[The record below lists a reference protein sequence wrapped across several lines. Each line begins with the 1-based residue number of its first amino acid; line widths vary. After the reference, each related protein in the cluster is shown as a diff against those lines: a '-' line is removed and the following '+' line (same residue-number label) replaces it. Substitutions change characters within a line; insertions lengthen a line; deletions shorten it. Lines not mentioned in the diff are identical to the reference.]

1 MTQMLS
7 IVRLAL
13 LASVSA
19 LSAPAADSPAG
30 HDFFENKIRPL
41 LIEHCLKC
49 HDGGAPDK
57 PKGGLALDTRAG
69 WEKGGEHGPALV
81 PGQPDKSLLI
91 RALRYT
97 DKDLQMPPK
106 GKQLTPQQVALFE
119 EWVRLG
125 APDPRTGQPAGPPLS
140 DPTVVRNHWAF
151 QPVREP
157 KVPAWPKE
165 VISNQ
170 SAKAKSSLS
179 TQSLI
184 SNYSSPIDA
193 FVLAKLAVRGWMLP
207 TNHPA
212 PSLFSSDLPPIGST
226 PQVAA
231 FREPWILSPPADP
244 RTLIRRM
251 TFDLHGLP
259 PTMADVE
266 AFEREFTLSHSP
278 TLLPAQAKAGEQ
290 RAIAALVDKLLAS
303 PRYGERWGRHWL
315 DVARY
320 ADTKG
325 YLAGDEQRRFAF
337 SYTYRD
343 WVIRAF
349 NEDRP
354 YDQFLTAQIAADRV
368 LEEFKVQSSKFK
380 IGGSTPSAPGR
391 SNLEPGTLNIEPGQA
406 DLAALGFL
414 TLGRR
419 FLNNVHDIIDDRI
432 DVVTRGTM
440 GLTVQCARCHDHK
453 YDPVSTREYYS
464 LYGVFASS
472 QEPAE
477 KPLLGTQPDATQ
489 HAAYLAERKKR
500 EDELE
505 KHRVEQLDKQLGILR
520 KRTADYLLAAD
531 EVDPKVA
538 RASAEASRQNRD
550 KYFQER
556 KLIPAV
562 VRRWQDFL
570 AKSASAKSPDPLWS
584 AWHAYATLPDD
595 KFAEA
600 AAKAGVSPDAH
611 PAVLAAF
618 KTPPKTVKE
627 AAERYG
633 KLLTDADADSPH
645 ADMNKELLR
654 LALRSADAPPNLPA
668 PENDTLLEDAR
679 PRLRQLKAK
688 VDEVDATHAGAPPR
702 AMALVDRDSPTRPYV
717 FVRGNPGNHGPD
729 VERGFPQ
736 VAALG
741 KPEPFPAKSSGRLE
755 LARAITSPANPLTAR
770 VLVNRVWAWHFG
782 AGLVRTPSDFGL
794 RADPPTHPELLD
806 WLATQFVADGWS
818 LKKLHKVIMLS
829 ATYQQTSDDRDEC
842 VKADPANLLLWK
854 FNRQRLD
861 FEQLRDALLLASGKL
876 DLTPGGLP
884 VDLTAQPFSTRR
896 TAYGFI
902 DRQNLPPMFRT
913 FDFASP
919 DVSASQRFQ
928 TTVPQQALFLL
939 NSPFVLQQAQALT
952 ARDDFK
958 KITTDDARL
967 RFLYETI
974 YQRRPAAD
982 EVALAKAFLA
992 APGEG
997 LSESAPHSGWHYGY
1011 GEFNEVTKR
1020 VRHFTPFTN
1029 FTGGQWQAGRD
1040 FPDKQLGH
1048 VLLRAEGGH
1057 PGQDQAHAVIRRWV
1071 APRDGT
1077 LAITST
1083 LTHSSTNGDG
1093 VRARIVSSRSGLLS
1107 EAILQ
1112 NGSTELKTTGLEV
1125 KTGDTLDFIADCRS
1139 GANSDSFN
1147 WAPKHKFS
1155 DPMKRSKQPPPG
1167 YETEWD
1173 AKADFSKPRPEL
1185 AKSLTA
1191 WEKLTHLLLVS
1202 NEAAFVD

>member
-1 MTQMLS
+1 MLS
-7 IVRLAL
+7 VVRLAL
-13 LASVSA
+13 LTSA
-19 LSAPAADSPAG
+19 LVFRASAADSAAG

-57 PKGGLALDTRAG
+57 PKGGLALDTRVG
-69 WEKGGEHGPALV
+69 WEKGGEHGPAIV
-81 PGQPDKSLLI
+81 PGQPDKSPLI

-106 GKQLTPQQVALFE
+106 GKQLTPPQIALFE

-125 APDPRTGQPAGPPLS
+125 APDPRTGKPSGPPLS
-140 DPTVVRNHWAF
+140 DPTVVKNHWAF
-151 QPVREP
+151 QPVKEP
-157 KVPAWPKE
+157 SVPQIRNPKSE
-165 VISNQ
+165 IRN
-170 SAKAKSSLS
+170 
-179 TQSLI
+179 
-184 SNYSSPIDA
+184 PIDA
-193 FVLAKLAVRGWMLP
+193 FILAKLAPKSW
-207 TNHPA
+207 T
-212 PSLFSSDLPPIGST
+212 
-226 PQVAA
+226 
-231 FREPWILSPPADP
+231 LSPPADP

-259 PTMADVE
+259 PTMAEVE
-266 AFEREFTLSHSP
+266 AFEHACSIGNRQSAIGN
-278 TLLPAQAKAGEQ
+278 LLD
-290 RAIAALVDKLLAS
+290 RLLAS

-354 YDQFLTAQIAADRV
+354 YDQFLTAQIAADRLV
-368 LEEFKVQSSKFK
+368 EETESKAQSPKPKVADAAAEKTLVSQLS
-380 IGGSTPSAPGR
+380 
-391 SNLEPGTLNIEPGQA
+391 TLNSQPSRS
-406 DLAALGFL
+406 DLAAMGFL

-419 FLNNVHDIIDDRI
+419 FLNNAADIIDDRI

-489 HAAYLAERKKR
+489 HAAYLAERQKR

-505 KHRVEQLDKQLGILR
+505 KYRVEQLDKQLGILR

-538 RASAEASRQNRD
+538 RASASATRQNRD

-562 VRRWQDFL
+562 VHRWQDFF
-570 AKSASAKSPDPLWS
+570 AKSVSAKTPDPLWS
-584 AWHAYATLPDD
+584 VWHAYAKLPDAT
-595 KFAEA
+595 FAEA
-600 AAKAGVSPDAH
+600 AAKVVVSPDAH
-611 PAVLAAF
+611 PAVVAAF
-618 KTPPKTVKE
+618 KTPPKTIKE
-627 AAERYG
+627 VAERYG
-633 KLLTDADADSPH
+633 KLLTDADVDKPH
-645 ADMNKELLR
+645 ADQHKELLR
-654 LALRSADAPPNLPA
+654 LALRSPDAPPNLPA

-688 VDEVDATHAGAPPR
+688 VDEVDATHAGAPAR
-702 AMALVDRDSPTRPYV
+702 AMALVDRDTPTRPYV
-717 FVRGNPGNHGPD
+717 FVRGNPGNRGPD

-755 LARAITSPANPLTAR
+755 LARAITSRDNPLTAR
-770 VLVNRVWAWHFG
+770 VLVNRVWTWHFG
-782 AGLVRTPSDFGL
+782 AGLVRTPSDFGV
-794 RADPPTHPELLD
+794 RADAPTHPELLD
-806 WLATQFVADGWS
+806 WLATRFVADGWS
-818 LKKLHKVIMLS
+818 LKKLHKVVMLS
-829 ATYQQTSDDRDEC
+829 ATYQQTSDDRAEC

-884 VDLTAQPFSTRR
+884 VDLTTQPFSTRR

-928 TTVPQQALFLL
+928 TTVPQQALFLM
-939 NSPFVLQQAQALT
+939 NAPFVLQQAQALA

-958 KITTDDARL
+958 NFTTDDARL
-967 RFLYETI
+967 RFLHETI
-974 YQRRPAAD
+974 YQRRPADD
-982 EVALAKAFLA
+982 EVTMAKAFLA
-992 APGEG
+992 APDAGTAE
-997 LSESAPHSGWHYGY
+997 ATPNAGWHYGY
-1011 GEFNEVTKR
+1011 GDFDEATKR
-1020 VRHFTPFTN
+1020 MRRFTPFAF
-1029 FTGGQWQAGRD
+1029 FTGGQWQVGRD

-1048 VLLRAEGGH
+1048 LLLRAEGGH
-1057 PGQDQAHAVIRRWV
+1057 PGNDAAHAVIRRWV

-1093 VRARIVSSRSGLLS
+1093 VRARIVSSRTGILG
-1107 EAILQ
+1107 EATAQ
-1112 NGSTELKTTGLEV
+1112 NSSAELKATALEV
-1125 KTGDTLDFIADCRS
+1125 KAGDTLDFLADCRTGS
-1139 GANSDSFN
+1139 NSDSFN
-1147 WAPKHKFS
+1147 WAPKLKFT
-1155 DPMKRSKQPPPG
+1155 DPMKRSKQALPG
-1167 YETEWD
+1167 YEIEWD
-1173 AKADFSKPRPEL
+1173 AKADFTKPRAEP

>member
-7 IVRLAL
+7 IVRLVL
-13 LASVSA
+13 LASAFA
-19 LSAPAADSPAG
+19 LRASAADSAAG

-49 HDGGAPDK
+49 HDGGASDK

-69 WEKGGEHGPALV
+69 WEKGGEHGPAIV
-81 PGQPDKSLLI
+81 PGQPDKSPLI

-106 GKQLTPQQVALFE
+106 GKQLSASQVALFE

-125 APDPRTGQPAGPPLS
+125 APDPRTGKPTGPPLS
-140 DPTVVRNHWAF
+140 DPTVVKNHWAF

-165 VISNQ
+165 VISKKVISNQ
-170 SAKAKSSLS
+170 SAKAKPPLS
-179 TQSLI
+179 TPSLI
-184 SNYSSPIDA
+184 TNYSSPIDA
-193 FVLAKLAVRGWMLP
+193 FVLANLSAKGW
-207 TNHPA
+207 
-212 PSLFSSDLPPIGST
+212 S
-226 PQVAA
+226 
-231 FREPWILSPPADP
+231 LSPPADP

-259 PTMADVE
+259 PTMAEVE
-266 AFEREFTLSHSP
+266 AFERACSIGNRQS
-278 TLLPAQAKAGEQ
+278 
-290 RAIAALVDKLLAS
+290 AIANLIDRLLAS

-354 YDQFLTAQIAADRV
+354 YDQFLTAQIAAD
-368 LEEFKVQSSKFK
+368 LALAEAESKVQSPKPK
-380 IGGSTPSAPGR
+380 VADAAASTTPAPLITNHY
-391 SNLEPGTLNIEPGQA
+391 SLP
-406 DLAALGFL
+406 DLAAMGFL

-419 FLNNVHDIIDDRI
+419 FLNNAADIIDDRI

-477 KPLLGTQPDATQ
+477 KPLLGTKPDATQ
-489 HAAYLAERKKR
+489 HVAYLAEKRKR

-562 VRRWQDFL
+562 VHRWQDFF
-570 AKSASAKSPDPLWS
+570 AKSASAKTPDSLWS
-584 AWHAYATLPDD
+584 AWHAYAKLPDAT
-595 KFAEA
+595 FAEEA
-600 AAKAGVSPDAH
+600 TKVVVSPDSH
-611 PAVLAAF
+611 PAVVAAF
-618 KTPPKTVKE
+618 KTPPKTIKE
-627 AAERYG
+627 VAERYG
-633 KLLTDADADSPH
+633 KLLTDADAATPH
-645 ADMNKELLR
+645 ADKDKELLR
-654 LALRSADAPPNLPA
+654 LTLRSADAPPNLPA

-702 AMALVDRDSPTRPYV
+702 AMALVDRDTPTRPYV
-717 FVRGNPGNHGPD
+717 FVRGNPGNRGPD

-755 LARAITSPANPLTAR
+755 LARAITSRENPLTAR
-770 VLVNRVWAWHFG
+770 VLVNRVWTWHFG
-782 AGLVRTPSDFGL
+782 AGLVRTPSDFGV

-806 WLATQFVADGWS
+806 WLATRFMKGDGVLGLADGAQASSPIPHPPSARPWS
-818 LKKLHKVIMLS
+818 LKDLHRLIMLS
-829 ATYQQTSDDRDEC
+829 ATYQQASDDRAEC

-861 FEQLRDALLLASGKL
+861 FEQLRDSLLLASGKL

-884 VDLTAQPFSTRR
+884 VELTAQPFSTRR

-919 DVSASQRFQ
+919 DASAAQRFQ
-928 TTVPQQALFLL
+928 TTVPQQALFLM
-939 NSPFVLQQAQALT
+939 NAPFVLQQAQALA

-958 KITTDDARL
+958 KFTSDDARL

-982 EVALAKAFLA
+982 EVTMAKAFLA
-992 APGEG
+992 APDAGTA
-997 LSESAPHSGWHYGY
+997 ESAPNGGWHYGY
-1011 GEFNEVTKR
+1011 GEFDEATKR
-1020 VRHFTPFTN
+1020 VKRFTPLPN
-1029 FTGGQWQAGRD
+1029 FTGGQWQVGRD

-1048 VLLRAEGGH
+1048 ILLRAEGGH
-1057 PGQDQAHAVIRRWV
+1057 PGNDAAHAVIRRWV

-1093 VRARIVSSRSGLLS
+1093 VRARIVSSRAGVLG
-1107 EAILQ
+1107 ETTAQ
-1112 NGSTELKTTGLEV
+1112 NSSAELKATGLEV
-1125 KTGDTLDFIADCRS
+1125 KAGDTLDFLADCRTR
-1139 GANSDSFN
+1139 ADSDSFN
-1147 WAPKHKFS
+1147 WAPKLKFT
-1155 DPMKRSKQPPPG
+1155 DLMKRSKQAPPG

-1173 AKADFSKPRPEL
+1173 AKADFTKPRAEP
-1185 AKSLTA
+1185 AKHLTA

>member
-1 MTQMLS
+1 MTPMLS
-7 IVRLAL
+7 ILRLAL
-13 LASVSA
+13 LASVFVHRVS
-19 LSAPAADSPAG
+19 AADSAAG

-49 HDGGAPDK
+49 HDGGAADK

-69 WEKGGEHGPALV
+69 WEKGGEHGPAIV

-106 GKQLTPQQVALFE
+106 GKQLSASQVALFE

-125 APDPRTGQPAGPPLS
+125 ALDPRTGKPSGPPLS
-140 DPTVVRNHWAF
+140 DPNVVKNHWAF

-165 VISNQ
+165 VISKKVISNQ
-170 SAKAKSSLS
+170 SAKAKPP
-179 TQSLI
+179 LI
-184 SNYSSPIDA
+184 TNYSSPIDA
-193 FVLAKLAVRGWMLP
+193 FVLANLSAKGW
-207 TNHPA
+207 T
-212 PSLFSSDLPPIGST
+212 
-226 PQVAA
+226 
-231 FREPWILSPPADP
+231 LSPPADP

-259 PTMADVE
+259 PTIAEVE
-266 AFEREFTLSHSP
+266 AFERACSIGNRQSATANLID
-278 TLLPAQAKAGEQ
+278 
-290 RAIAALVDKLLAS
+290 RLLAS

-354 YDQFLTAQIAADRV
+354 YDQFLTAQIAADRLV
-368 LEEFKVQSSKFK
+368 EEAESKVQSPKFK
-380 IGGSTPSAPGR
+380 ASDAAVEKTPVSQL
-391 SNLEPGTLNIEPGQA
+391 STLNSQPSRS
-406 DLAALGFL
+406 DLAAMGFL

-419 FLNNVHDIIDDRI
+419 FLNNAADIIDDRI

-472 QEPAE
+472 QEPTE
-477 KPLLGTQPDATQ
+477 KPLLGTKPDATQ
-489 HAAYLAERKKR
+489 HAAYLAERQKR

-505 KHRVEQLDKQLGILR
+505 KYRVEQLDKQLGILR
-520 KRTADYLLAAD
+520 KRAADYLLAAD

-538 RASAEASRQNRD
+538 RASASATRQNRD

-562 VRRWQDFL
+562 VHRWQDFF
-570 AKSASAKSPDPLWS
+570 AKSVSAKTPDPLWS
-584 AWHAYATLPDD
+584 TWHAYAKLPDAT
-595 KFAEA
+595 FAEA
-600 AAKAGVSPDAH
+600 AAKVVVSPDSH
-611 PAVLAAF
+611 PAVVAAF
-618 KTPPKTVKE
+618 KTPPKTIKE

-633 KLLTDADADSPH
+633 KLLTDADAGTPH
-645 ADMNKELLR
+645 SDKDKEVLR

-702 AMALVDRDSPTRPYV
+702 AMALVDRDAPTRPYV
-717 FVRGNPGNHGPD
+717 FVRGNPGNRGPD

-741 KPEPFPAKSSGRLE
+741 KSEPFPARSSGRLE
-755 LARAITSPANPLTAR
+755 LARAITSRDNPLTAR
-770 VLVNRVWAWHFG
+770 VLVNRVWTWHFG
-782 AGLVRTPSDFGL
+782 AGLVRTPSDFGV
-794 RADPPTHPELLD
+794 RADAPTHPELLD
-806 WLATQFVADGWS
+806 WLATRFVADGWS
-818 LKKLHKVIMLS
+818 LKKLHKVVMLS
-829 ATYQQTSDDRDEC
+829 ATYQQTSDDRAEC
-842 VKADPANLLLWK
+842 VKADPANTLLWK

-861 FEQLRDALLLASGKL
+861 FEQLRDSLLLASGKL

-884 VDLTAQPFSTRR
+884 VDLTAQPFSARR

-919 DVSASQRFQ
+919 DASAAQRFQ
-928 TTVPQQALFLL
+928 TTVPQQALFLM
-939 NSPFVLQQAQALT
+939 NAPFVLQQAQALA

-958 KITTDDARL
+958 KFTTDGARL

-982 EVALAKAFLA
+982 EVTMARAFLA
-992 APGEG
+992 APDAGTA
-997 LSESAPHSGWHYGY
+997 ESAPNAGWHYGY
-1011 GEFNEVTKR
+1011 GEFDEATKR
-1020 VRHFTPFTN
+1020 VKRFTPFAN
-1029 FTGGQWQAGRD
+1029 FTGGQWQVGRD

-1048 VLLRAEGGH
+1048 LLLRAEGGH
-1057 PGQDQAHAVIRRWV
+1057 PGNDAAHAVIRRWV

-1093 VRARIVSSRSGLLS
+1093 VRARIVSSRAGVLG
-1107 EAILQ
+1107 EATAQ
-1112 NGSTELKTTGLEV
+1112 NGSAELTTTALEV
-1125 KTGDTLDFIADCRS
+1125 KAGDTLDFLADCRT

-1147 WAPKHKFS
+1147 WAPKLKFT
-1155 DPMKRSKQPPPG
+1155 DPMKRSRQSPPG
-1167 YETEWD
+1167 NETEWD
-1173 AKADFSKPRPEL
+1173 AKADFTKPRPEP
-1185 AKSLTA
+1185 AQSLTA

>member
-13 LASVSA
+13 LASAFA
-19 LSAPAADSPAG
+19 LRAAAADSAAG

-49 HDGGAPDK
+49 HDGGSPDK

-69 WEKGGEHGPALV
+69 WEKGGEHGSAII

-106 GKQLTPQQVALFE
+106 GKQLSASQVALFE
-119 EWVRLG
+119 EWVRMG
-125 APDPRTGQPAGPPLS
+125 APDPRTGKPAGPPLS
-140 DPTVVRNHWAF
+140 NPTVVKNHWAF
-151 QPVREP
+151 QPVKEP
-157 KVPAWPKE
+157 SVPQIRNPKSE
-165 VISNQ
+165 IRN
-170 SAKAKSSLS
+170 
-179 TQSLI
+179 
-184 SNYSSPIDA
+184 PIDA
-193 FVLAKLAVRGWMLP
+193 FILAKLAPKGW
-207 TNHPA
+207 T
-212 PSLFSSDLPPIGST
+212 
-226 PQVAA
+226 
-231 FREPWILSPPADP
+231 LSPPADP
-244 RTLIRRM
+244 RTLIRRL

-259 PTMADVE
+259 PTMAEVE
-266 AFEREFTLSHSP
+266 AFERACQMGNRQS
-278 TLLPAQAKAGEQ
+278 
-290 RAIAALVDKLLAS
+290 AIGNLIDRLLAS

-343 WVIRAF
+343 WVINAF

-354 YDQFLTAQIAADRV
+354 YDQFLTAQIAADRLV
-368 LEEFKVQSSKFK
+368 EEAESKVQSPKSKATEAD
-380 IGGSTPSAPGR
+380 SQLS
-391 SNLEPGTLNIEPGQA
+391 TLNSQTSRS
-406 DLAALGFL
+406 DLAAMGFL

-419 FLNNVHDIIDDRI
+419 FLNNANDIIDDRI

-453 YDPVSTREYYS
+453 YDPVSTAEYYS
-464 LYGVFASS
+464 LHGVFASS

-477 KPLLGTQPDATQ
+477 KPLLGMKSDATQ
-489 HAAYLAERKKR
+489 HGAYLAEKQKR
-500 EDELE
+500 EGEVE
-505 KHRVEQLDKQLGILR
+505 KHRVEQLDKQIGMLR

-538 RASAEASRQNRD
+538 RASASATRQNRD

-562 VRRWQDFL
+562 VRRWQDYL
-570 AKSASAKSPDPLWS
+570 AKSASEKTPDPVWS
-584 AWHAYATLPDD
+584 AWHGYAKLPDD
-595 KFAEA
+595 KFGEEA
-600 AAKAGVSPDAH
+600 AKVIVPPGSH
-611 PAVLAAF
+611 PAVVAAF
-618 KTPPKTVKE
+618 KTPPKSVKE
-627 AAERYG
+627 VAERYG
-633 KLLTDADADSPH
+633 KLLTDADAATPH
-645 ADMNKELLR
+645 SDKDKEALR

-688 VDEVDATHAGAPPR
+688 VDEVDATHPGAPPR
-702 AMALVDRDSPTRPYV
+702 AMALVDRDAPTRPYV
-717 FVRGNPGNHGPD
+717 FVRGNPGNRGPD

-741 KPEPFPAKSSGRLE
+741 KPEPFPTKSSGRLE
-755 LARAITSPANPLTAR
+755 LARAITSRDNPLTAR
-770 VLVNRVWAWHFG
+770 VLVNRIWTWHFG

-806 WLATQFVADGWS
+806 WLATRFVADGWS
-818 LKKLHKVIMLS
+818 IKKLHKVIMLS
-829 ATYQQTSDDRDEC
+829 ATYQQASDDRVEC
-842 VKADPANLLLWK
+842 VKADPANTLLWK

-861 FEQLRDALLLASGKL
+861 FEQLRDSLLLASGKL

-884 VDLTAQPFSTRR
+884 VDLTTQPFATRR

-928 TTVPQQALFLL
+928 TTVPQQALFLM
-939 NSPFVLQQAQALT
+939 NAPFVLQQAQALA

-958 KITTDDARL
+958 KFTTDDARL

-974 YQRRPAAD
+974 YQRRPAAA
-982 EVALAKAFLA
+982 EVTMARAFLA
-992 APGEG
+992 SPTQ
-997 LSESAPHSGWHYGY
+997 ES
-1011 GEFNEVTKR
+1011 TK
-1020 VRHFTPFTN
+1020 N
-1029 FTGGQWQAGRD
+1029 
-1040 FPDKQLGH
+1040 
-1048 VLLRAEGGH
+1048 
-1057 PGQDQAHAVIRRWV
+1057 
-1071 APRDGT
+1071 
-1077 LAITST
+1077 
-1083 LTHSSTNGDG
+1083 
-1093 VRARIVSSRSGLLS
+1093 
-1107 EAILQ
+1107 
-1112 NGSTELKTTGLEV
+1112 
-1125 KTGDTLDFIADCRS
+1125 
-1139 GANSDSFN
+1139 
-1147 WAPKHKFS
+1147 
-1155 DPMKRSKQPPPG
+1155 
-1167 YETEWD
+1167 
-1173 AKADFSKPRPEL
+1173 
-1185 AKSLTA
+1185 LTA
-1191 WEKLTHLLLVS
+1191 WERLTHLLLIS

>member
-1 MTQMLS
+1 MPAPRLAQ
-7 IVRLAL
+7 LAL
-13 LASVSA
+13 LAVA
-19 LSAPAADSPAG
+19 LALPAPAADSAAG

-57 PKGGLALDTRAG
+57 PKGGLALNTRDG
-69 WEKGGEHGPALV
+69 WAKGGEHGPALV
-81 PGQPDKSLLI
+81 PGDPDKSLLI

-125 APDPRTGQPAGPPLS
+125 APDPRTGKPTGPPLS

-165 VISNQ
+165 VISKKVISNQ
-170 SAKAKSSLS
+170 SAKAEPPLS
-179 TQSLI
+179 TPSLI
-184 SNYSSPIDA
+184 TNYSSPLDA
-193 FVLAKLAVRGWMLP
+193 FVLAKLAPKGW
-207 TNHPA
+207 T
-212 PSLFSSDLPPIGST
+212 
-226 PQVAA
+226 
-231 FREPWILSPPADP
+231 LSPPADP

-259 PTMADVE
+259 PTMAEVE
-266 AFEREFTLSHSP
+266 AFERACSIGNRQSAIGN
-278 TLLPAQAKAGEQ
+278 LLD
-290 RAIAALVDKLLAS
+290 RLLAS

-354 YDQFLTAQIAADRV
+354 YDQFLTAQIAADLAQSR
-368 LEEFKVQSSKFK
+368 LPSSEFR
-380 IGGSTPSAPGR
+380 A
-391 SNLEPGTLNIEPGQA
+391 GQA
-406 DLAALGFL
+406 ATNAPNSEPKTQNSEQRDLAALGFL

-419 FLNNVHDIIDDRI
+419 FLNNPHDIIDDRI

-440 GLTVQCARCHDHK
+440 ALTVQCARCHDHK

-520 KRTADYLLAAD
+520 KRSADYLLAAD

-562 VRRWQDFL
+562 VRRWQDFF
-570 AKSASAKSPDPLWS
+570 AKSASAKTPDPLWS
-584 AWHAYATLPDD
+584 TWHVYAKLPDAT
-595 KFAEA
+595 FAEA
-600 AAKAGVSPDAH
+600 AAKVVVSPDSH
-611 PAVLAAF
+611 PAVVAAF

-627 AAERYG
+627 VAERYG
-633 KLLTDADADSPH
+633 KLLTDADADKPH
-645 ADMNKELLR
+645 ADKNRELLR

-702 AMALVDRDSPTRPYV
+702 AMALVDRDPPTRPYV
-717 FVRGNPGNHGPD
+717 FVRGNPGNRGPD

-741 KPEPFPAKSSGRLE
+741 QPEPFPAKSSGRLE
-755 LARAITSPANPLTAR
+755 LARAITSRDNPLTAR
-770 VLVNRVWAWHFG
+770 VLVNRVWTWHFG

-794 RADPPTHPELLD
+794 RADPPSHPELLD
-806 WLATQFVADGWS
+806 WLATRFVADGWS
-818 LKKLHKVIMLS
+818 IKKLHKVILLS
-829 ATYQQTSDDRDEC
+829 ATYQQASDDRAEC
-842 VKADPANLLLWK
+842 VKTDPANTLLWK

-861 FEQLRDALLLASGKL
+861 FEQLRDSLLLASGKL

-919 DVSASQRFQ
+919 DVSAAQRFQ
-928 TTVPQQALFLL
+928 TTVPQQALFLM
-939 NSPFVLQQAQALT
+939 NSPFVLQQAQALA

-958 KITTDDARL
+958 KFTTDDARL

-982 EVALAKAFLA
+982 EAALAKAFLA

-997 LSESAPHSGWHYGY
+997 TAESTPNAGWHYGY
-1011 GEFNEVTKR
+1011 GELDEVTKR
-1020 VRHFTPFTN
+1020 VKNFTPFAN
-1029 FTGGQWQAGRD
+1029 FTGGQWQVGRD

-1048 VLLRAEGGH
+1048 LLLRAEGGH
-1057 PGQDQAHAVIRRWV
+1057 PGNDAAHAVIRRWV

-1077 LAITST
+1077 LTITSV

-1093 VRARIVSSRSGLLS
+1093 IRARIVSSRVGVVG
-1107 EAILQ
+1107 EAVAQ
-1112 NGSTELKTTGLEV
+1112 NGSAELKSGGLEV
-1125 KTGDTLDFIADCRS
+1125 KAGDTLDFIADCRI

-1147 WAPKHKFS
+1147 WAPKLKFTE
-1155 DPMKRSKQPPPG
+1155 PTKRSKQPLPG
-1167 YETEWD
+1167 YEIEWD
-1173 AKADFSKPRPEL
+1173 AKADFTKPRPEP
-1185 AKSLTA
+1185 ATSLTA

>member
-13 LASVSA
+13 CTSVFA
-19 LSAPAADSPAG
+19 LPAHAADSAAG

-41 LIEHCLKC
+41 IIEHCLKC

-69 WEKGGEHGPALV
+69 WEKGGERGPAIV

-91 RALRYT
+91 RSLRYT

-106 GKQLTPQQVALFE
+106 GKRLTSQQVALFE

-125 APDPRTGQPAGPPLS
+125 APDPRTGKPTGPPLS
-140 DPTVVRNHWAF
+140 DPIVVKNHWAF

-157 KVPAWPKE
+157 KIPAIGNRKSG
-165 VISNQ
+165 ISN
-170 SAKAKSSLS
+170 
-179 TQSLI
+179 
-184 SNYSSPIDA
+184 PIDA
-193 FVLAKLAVRGWMLP
+193 FIHAKLAPKGWF
-207 TNHPA
+207 
-212 PSLFSSDLPPIGST
+212 PSPL
-226 PQVAA
+226 
-231 FREPWILSPPADP
+231 ADP

-259 PTMADVE
+259 PTMAEVE
-266 AFEREFTLSHSP
+266 AFERACQIGNRQS
-278 TLLPAQAKAGEQ
+278 
-290 RAIAALVDKLLAS
+290 AIANLIDRLLAS

-354 YDQFLTAQIAADRV
+354 YDQFLTAQIAAD
-368 LEEFKVQSSKFK
+368 LALGEKESKVQSPKAK
-380 IGGSTPSAPGR
+380 VADAAANTAPSSPITYQY
-391 SNLEPGTLNIEPGQA
+391 SLP
-406 DLAALGFL
+406 DLAAMGFL

-419 FLNNVHDIIDDRI
+419 FLNNANDIIDDRI

-453 YDPVSTREYYS
+453 YDPVSTREYYA
-464 LYGVFASS
+464 LHGIFASS

-477 KPLLGTQPDATQ
+477 KPLLGSKPDATQ
-489 HAAYLAERKKR
+489 HAAYVAERQKR
-500 EDELE
+500 EAELE
-505 KHRVEQLDKQLGILR
+505 KHRVEQLDKQLAALR

-538 RASAEASRQNRD
+538 RASAGATRQNRD

-556 KLIPAV
+556 KLVPAV

-570 AKSASAKSPDPLWS
+570 AKSASAKTPDPLWS
-584 AWHAYATLPDD
+584 VWHAYARLPDD
-595 KFAEA
+595 TFAEA
-600 AAKAGVSPDAH
+600 AAKVVVSLDSH
-611 PAVLAAF
+611 LAVVAAF
-618 KTPPKTVKE
+618 KTSPKTIKE
-627 AAERYG
+627 VAERYG
-633 KLLTDADADSPH
+633 KLLTEADAATPH
-645 ADMNKELLR
+645 TDKQKELLR
-654 LALRSADAPPNLPA
+654 LTLRSADAPPNLPA

-717 FVRGNPGNHGPD
+717 FVRGNPGNRGPD

-755 LARAITSPANPLTAR
+755 LARSITSPANPLTAR
-770 VLVNRVWAWHFG
+770 VLVNRVWGWHFG
-782 AGLVRTPSDFGL
+782 AGLVRTPSDFGV
-794 RADPPTHPELLD
+794 RADAPTHPELLD
-806 WLATQFVADGWS
+806 WLATRFVADGWS
-818 LKKLHKVIMLS
+818 IQKLHKVIMFS
-829 ATYQQTSDDRDEC
+829 ATYQQASDDRAEC

-861 FEQLRDALLLASGKL
+861 FEQLRDSLLLASGKL
-876 DLTPGGLP
+876 DFATGGLP
-884 VDLTAQPFSTRR
+884 VDLTAQPFSARR
-896 TAYGFI
+896 TVYGFI

-919 DVSASQRFQ
+919 DVSAAQRFQ
-928 TTVPQQALFLL
+928 TTVPQQALFLM
-939 NSPFVLQQAQALT
+939 NAPFVLQHAQALA

-958 KITTDDARL
+958 KFATDDARL
-967 RFLYETI
+967 CFLYETI

-982 EVALAKAFLA
+982 EVTMAKAFLA
-992 APGEG
+992 SPAQ
-997 LSESAPHSGWHYGY
+997 ES
-1011 GEFNEVTKR
+1011 TK
-1020 VRHFTPFTN
+1020 N
-1029 FTGGQWQAGRD
+1029 
-1040 FPDKQLGH
+1040 
-1048 VLLRAEGGH
+1048 
-1057 PGQDQAHAVIRRWV
+1057 
-1071 APRDGT
+1071 
-1077 LAITST
+1077 
-1083 LTHSSTNGDG
+1083 
-1093 VRARIVSSRSGLLS
+1093 
-1107 EAILQ
+1107 
-1112 NGSTELKTTGLEV
+1112 
-1125 KTGDTLDFIADCRS
+1125 
-1139 GANSDSFN
+1139 
-1147 WAPKHKFS
+1147 
-1155 DPMKRSKQPPPG
+1155 
-1167 YETEWD
+1167 
-1173 AKADFSKPRPEL
+1173 
-1185 AKSLTA
+1185 LTA
-1191 WEKLTHLLLVS
+1191 WEKLIHTLLVA

>member
-1 MTQMLS
+1 MTQMLA

-13 LASVSA
+13 LASA
-19 LSAPAADSPAG
+19 LALRAAAADSAAG

-49 HDGGAPDK
+49 HDGGSPDK

-69 WEKGGEHGPALV
+69 WEKGGEHGSAII

-106 GKQLTPQQVALFE
+106 GKQLSASQVALFE
-119 EWVRLG
+119 EWVRMG
-125 APDPRTGQPAGPPLS
+125 APDPRTGKPAGPPLS
-140 DPTVVRNHWAF
+140 NPTVVKNHWAF
-151 QPVREP
+151 QPVKEP
-157 KVPAWPKE
+157 SVPQIRNPKSE
-165 VISNQ
+165 IRN
-170 SAKAKSSLS
+170 
-179 TQSLI
+179 
-184 SNYSSPIDA
+184 PIDA
-193 FVLAKLAVRGWMLP
+193 FILAKLAPKGW
-207 TNHPA
+207 T
-212 PSLFSSDLPPIGST
+212 
-226 PQVAA
+226 
-231 FREPWILSPPADP
+231 LSPPADP
-244 RTLIRRM
+244 RTLIRRL

-259 PTMADVE
+259 PPMAEVE
-266 AFEREFTLSHSP
+266 AFERACQMGNRQS
-278 TLLPAQAKAGEQ
+278 
-290 RAIAALVDKLLAS
+290 AIGNLIDRLLAS

-343 WVIRAF
+343 WVINAF

-354 YDQFLTAQIAADRV
+354 YDQFLTAQIAAD
-368 LEEFKVQSSKFK
+368 LALAEAESKVQSPKSKATEAD
-380 IGGSTPSAPGR
+380 SQLS
-391 SNLEPGTLNIEPGQA
+391 TLNSQPSRS
-406 DLAALGFL
+406 DLAAMGFL

-419 FLNNVHDIIDDRI
+419 FLNNANDIIDDRI

-453 YDPVSTREYYS
+453 YDPVSTAEYYS
-464 LYGVFASS
+464 LHGVFASS

-477 KPLLGTQPDATQ
+477 KPLLGMKSDATQ
-489 HAAYLAERKKR
+489 HAAYLAEKQKR
-500 EDELE
+500 EGEVE
-505 KHRVEQLDKQLGILR
+505 KHRVEQLDKQIGMLR

-538 RASAEASRQNRD
+538 RASASATRQNRD

-562 VRRWQDFL
+562 VRRWQDYL
-570 AKSASAKSPDPLWS
+570 AKSASEKTPDPVWS
-584 AWHAYATLPDD
+584 AWHGYAKLPDD
-595 KFAEA
+595 KFGEEA
-600 AAKAGVSPDAH
+600 AKVIVPPGSH
-611 PAVLAAF
+611 PAVVAAF
-618 KTPPKTVKE
+618 KTPPKSVKE
-627 AAERYG
+627 VAERYG
-633 KLLTDADADSPH
+633 KLLTDADAATPH
-645 ADMNKELLR
+645 SDKDKEALR

-688 VDEVDATHAGAPPR
+688 VDEVDATHPGAPPR
-702 AMALVDRDSPTRPYV
+702 AMALVDRDAPTRPYV
-717 FVRGNPGNHGPD
+717 FVRGNPGNRGPD

-741 KPEPFPAKSSGRLE
+741 KPEPFPTKSSGRLE
-755 LARAITSPANPLTAR
+755 LARAITSRDNPLTAR
-770 VLVNRVWAWHFG
+770 VLVNRIWTWHFG

-806 WLATQFVADGWS
+806 WLATRFVADGWS
-818 LKKLHKVIMLS
+818 IKKLHKVIMLS
-829 ATYQQTSDDRDEC
+829 ATYQQASDDRVEC
-842 VKADPANLLLWK
+842 VKADPANTLLWK

-861 FEQLRDALLLASGKL
+861 FEQLRDSLLLASGKL

-884 VDLTAQPFSTRR
+884 VDLTTQPFATRR

-928 TTVPQQALFLL
+928 TTVPQQALFLM
-939 NSPFVLQQAQALT
+939 NAPFVLQQAQALA

-958 KITTDDARL
+958 KFTTDDARL

-974 YQRRPAAD
+974 YQRRPAAA
-982 EVALAKAFLA
+982 EVTMARAFLA
-992 APGEG
+992 SPTQ
-997 LSESAPHSGWHYGY
+997 ES
-1011 GEFNEVTKR
+1011 TK
-1020 VRHFTPFTN
+1020 N
-1029 FTGGQWQAGRD
+1029 
-1040 FPDKQLGH
+1040 
-1048 VLLRAEGGH
+1048 
-1057 PGQDQAHAVIRRWV
+1057 
-1071 APRDGT
+1071 
-1077 LAITST
+1077 
-1083 LTHSSTNGDG
+1083 
-1093 VRARIVSSRSGLLS
+1093 
-1107 EAILQ
+1107 
-1112 NGSTELKTTGLEV
+1112 
-1125 KTGDTLDFIADCRS
+1125 
-1139 GANSDSFN
+1139 
-1147 WAPKHKFS
+1147 
-1155 DPMKRSKQPPPG
+1155 
-1167 YETEWD
+1167 
-1173 AKADFSKPRPEL
+1173 
-1185 AKSLTA
+1185 LTA
-1191 WEKLTHLLLVS
+1191 WERLTHLLLIS